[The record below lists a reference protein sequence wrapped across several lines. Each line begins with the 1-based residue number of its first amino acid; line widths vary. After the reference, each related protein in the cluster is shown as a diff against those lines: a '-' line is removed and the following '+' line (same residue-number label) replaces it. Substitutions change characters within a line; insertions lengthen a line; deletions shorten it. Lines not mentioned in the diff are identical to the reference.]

1 MMREVAKLVQ
11 PEGLAADK
19 IGFIDPA
26 KFHTTADIALKF
38 NVISQARR
46 KRLYQRPD
54 DRRRQAERQV
64 RAQRPTAPLRI
75 RRGAVVRQGRRR
87 ASWPRGAA
95 IQLREKRVYSATR
108 REPQLHAQRVPAGPQ
123 EAH

>member
-1 MMREVAKLVQ
+1 M

-19 IGFIDPA
+19 IGFMDPA
-26 KFHTTADIALKF
+26 KFETTADIALKF
-38 NVISQARR
+38 NVITKPAA
-46 KRLYQRPD
+46 KRLHQRPD

-64 RAQRPTAPLRI
+64 RAQRPTAPLRMPKG
-75 RRGAVVRQGRRR
+75 RGGAPGP
-87 ASWPRGAA
+87 APRLVTSPGAA